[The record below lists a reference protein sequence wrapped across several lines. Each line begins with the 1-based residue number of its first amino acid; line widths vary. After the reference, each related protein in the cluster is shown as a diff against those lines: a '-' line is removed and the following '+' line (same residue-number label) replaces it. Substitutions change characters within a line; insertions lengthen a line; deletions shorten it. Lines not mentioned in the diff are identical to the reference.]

1 MCKPPPVC
9 YGSHLHGVPLH
20 EACCSGTL
28 LRAACCSGT
37 LLHEACCSGTL
48 LHGEPCCDA
57 CRKAPCCCSL
67 CRSHVDVLLLARTA
81 LGTALPQARR
91 RISLSGL
98 TEAVLGRSLD
108 KAEQCSAWGERP
120 LRTAQLLY
128 AAGDAHCVVALY
140 TELNRRRVGL
150 ETPFWVS
157 HFSGGCRVMVPGL
170 VELRAAL
177 ASSMLSDQAARKIL
191 LPSLWST
198 PPLAPALRL
207 SIQAA

>member
-1 MCKPPPVC
+1 M
-9 YGSHLHGVPLH
+9 
-20 EACCSGTL
+20 
-28 LRAACCSGT
+28 
-37 LLHEACCSGTL
+37 
-48 LHGEPCCDA
+48 
-57 CRKAPCCCSL
+57 
-67 CRSHVDVLLLARTA
+67 DVLLLARTA

-140 TELNRRRVGL
+140 TELNRRRAGL

-157 HFSGGCRVMVPGL
+157 HFSGGCRAEVMEPSCGIACNASTFAMPGAS
-170 VELRAAL
+170 ELPKQAGCKG
-177 ASSMLSDQAARKIL
+177 SSHSFGPRPPCCPPFAFPYRPPDRRGS
-191 LPSLWST
+191 LPPT
-198 PPLAPALRL
+198 YPP
-207 SIQAA
+207 